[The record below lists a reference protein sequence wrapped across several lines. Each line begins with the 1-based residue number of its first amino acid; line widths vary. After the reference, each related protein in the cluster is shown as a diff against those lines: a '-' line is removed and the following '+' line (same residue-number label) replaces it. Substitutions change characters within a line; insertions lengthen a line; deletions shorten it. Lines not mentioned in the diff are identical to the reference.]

1 MRQIYSLII
10 AFFAFSFSVFAAPT
24 AVTAEQAAKLY
35 EQKDYVAAAN
45 AYGQLLADTTTLQQ
59 DAQLFA
65 AYSYNA
71 ANCHYRLKNYAEAVY
86 GYQQALRLSPSD
98 KDAAFNL
105 QLAQSKLV
113 DQFNE
118 PSQMIFS
125 LFFRSVMLSQSAT
138 AWGSWALVLLVICFV
153 LGLSVRL
160 LDRIL
165 WRKILFGFSAFALV
179 CSLGA
184 FLMAYVE
191 QNAAFP
197 EQQAV
202 LMQGTLQTYSSPSA
216 TSQPQRELHEGVL
229 LNVEEVQP
237 DGWMQVTLPDNT
249 EVWTKPSTTQLK
261 RLR

>member
-1 MRQIYSLII
+1 MRQIFSLII
-10 AFFAFSFSVFAAPT
+10 TFFALSLGASAAS
-24 AVTAEQAAKLY
+24 VTAEQAAKLY
-35 EQKDYVAAAN
+35 EQKDYVAAVR
-45 AYGQLLADTTTLQQ
+45 AYDQLLADTAALQQ

-105 QLAQSKLV
+105 QLAQSKLT

-118 PSQMIFS
+118 PSQMLFS

-138 AWGSWALVLLVICFV
+138 AWGGWAIALLVICFV
-153 LGLSVRL
+153 LGLAVRV

-165 WRKILFGFSAFALV
+165 WRKILLSLSAFALV
-179 CSLGA
+179 CSLSA
-184 FLMAYVE
+184 FLFAFVE
-191 QNAAFP
+191 QNHVFP

-202 LMQGTLQTYSSPSA
+202 LMQGTLQAYSTPSA
-216 TSQPQRELHEGVL
+216 SSQPQRELHEGVL
-229 LNVEEVQP
+229 LDVEDAQP
-237 DGWMQVTLPDNT
+237 DGWLQVTLPDGS
-249 EVWTKPSTTQLK
+249 EAWIKPSATQLK
-261 RLR
+261 RLK